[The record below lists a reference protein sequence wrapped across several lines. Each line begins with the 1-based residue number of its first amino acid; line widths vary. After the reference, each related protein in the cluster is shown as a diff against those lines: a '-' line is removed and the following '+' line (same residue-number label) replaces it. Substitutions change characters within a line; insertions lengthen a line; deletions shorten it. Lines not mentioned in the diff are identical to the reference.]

1 MKADLELD
9 ELDLSNPDSFS
20 AGFPHDYF
28 RHLRAEDPVH
38 WHEGD
43 IHGGPGYWVIA
54 KYDDLKWVSKN
65 PRLFIS
71 GQGNLIEDPAPGELD
86 VARSMITMDPPDHQ
100 RFRKLVSAGFT
111 PRHVDGHEDRVREI
125 VCEILDSVVHKGRCE
140 FVAEVAAELPLRV
153 ICEFL
158 GVAPNDRQQVFELS
172 NRMLGSEDPEY
183 GNSRAHAA
191 AAGIQMFQ
199 FAYKLL
205 VARRAEP
212 RDDLVT
218 ALITGEV
225 EGKKISDLEFGSF
238 FLLLAIAGNE
248 TTRNLISHGV
258 RLLIANPEAR
268 DALRR
273 DPSLIPSA
281 VEEMLRMS
289 APVMYFRR
297 LATQDVELRGRVI
310 RAGQKVT
317 LWYPSANR
325 DEEHFSDPDRF
336 DIRRDPNDHLAFGV
350 GQHFCLG
357 AHLARLEIRVMFEEL
372 LQRLPDI
379 ELESEPRLLRS
390 HFIDGVKSMPV
401 RFSRAS

>member
-1 MKADLELD
+1 MDPN
-9 ELDLSNPDSFS
+9 LDLDVSNPDSF
-20 AGFPHDYF
+20 ADGFPHDHF
-28 RHLRAEDPVH
+28 RRLRAEDPVH

-43 IHGGPGYWVIA
+43 IHGGPGYWIVS

-65 PRLFIS
+65 PTLFVS
-71 GQGNLIEDPAPGELD
+71 GQGNLIEDPQPGELELT
-86 VARSMITMDPPDHQ
+86 RSMITMDPPDHP
-100 RFRKLVSAGFT
+100 RFRKLVSGGFT
-111 PRHVDGHEDRVREI
+111 PRVVADHEVRIREI
-125 VCEILDSVVHKGRCE
+125 VREILDSIARKGECD
-140 FVAEVAAELPLRV
+140 FVRDVAAELPLRV

-158 GVAPNDRQQVFELS
+158 GVEMEDRQHIFDLS

-205 VARRAEP
+205 VARREEP

-218 ALITGEV
+218 AMITGEV
-225 EGKKISDLEFGSF
+225 EGEKLTDLEFGSF

-248 TTRNLISHGV
+248 TTRNLISHGM
-258 RLLIANPEAR
+258 RWLIANPDAR
-268 DALRR
+268 DALLR
-273 DPSLIPSA
+273 DPSRIPSA

-297 LATQDVELRGRVI
+297 TATQDVELAGRSI

-317 LWYPSANR
+317 LWYPSAHR
-325 DEEHFSDPDRF
+325 DEDHFSEPDRF
-336 DIRRDPNDHLAFGV
+336 DLDRHPNEHVAFGV

-372 LQRLPDI
+372 LKRLPDI
-379 ELESEPRLLRS
+379 ASDGAPKLLRS

-401 RFSRAS
+401 VFTAET

>member
-1 MKADLELD
+1 MNAN
-9 ELDLSNPDSFS
+9 LDLDVSNPDSFA
-20 AGFPHDYF
+20 AGFPHEHF
-28 RHLRAEDPVH
+28 RRLRAEDPVH

-43 IHGGPGYWVIA
+43 VHGGPGYWIVSR
-54 KYDDLKWVSKN
+54 YDDLKWVSKN
-65 PRLFIS
+65 PALFVS
-71 GQGNLIEDPAPGELD
+71 GRGNLIEDPQPGELD
-86 VARSMITMDPPDHQ
+86 VTRSMITMDPPDHP
-100 RFRKLVSAGFT
+100 RFRKLVSGGFT
-111 PRHVDGHEDRVREI
+111 PRVVADHEVRIREI
-125 VCEILDSVVHKGRCE
+125 VGEILDSVARKGECD
-140 FVAEVAAELPLRV
+140 FVRDVAAELPLRV

-158 GVAPNDRQQVFELS
+158 GVEMEDRQQVFELS
-172 NRMLGSEDPEY
+172 NRMLGSEDPDY

-191 AAGIQMFQ
+191 VAGIQMFQ

-205 VARRAEP
+205 VARREEP

-218 ALITGEV
+218 AMISGEV
-225 EGKKISDLEFGSF
+225 AGKKLSDLEFGSF

-248 TTRNLISHGV
+248 TTRNLISHGM

-268 DALRR
+268 DALLR
-273 DPSLIPSA
+273 DPSRIPSA
-281 VEEMLRMS
+281 IEEMLRMS

-297 LATQDVELRGRVI
+297 TATQDVELAGRAI

-325 DEEHFSDPDRF
+325 DEDYFSDPDRF
-336 DIRRDPNDHLAFGV
+336 DIDRHPNEHVAFGV

-372 LQRLPDI
+372 LKRLPDI
-379 ELESEPRLLRS
+379 ALGGEPKLLRS

-401 RFSRAS
+401 VFTPES

>member
-1 MKADLELD
+1 MDPN
-9 ELDLSNPDSFS
+9 LDLDVSNPDSF
-20 AGFPHDYF
+20 ADGFPHDHF
-28 RHLRAEDPVH
+28 RRLRAEDPVH

-43 IHGGPGYWVIA
+43 IHGGPGYWIVS

-65 PRLFIS
+65 PTLFVS
-71 GQGNLIEDPAPGELD
+71 GQGNLIEDPQPGEL
-86 VARSMITMDPPDHQ
+86 ALTRSMITMDPPDHP
-100 RFRKLVSAGFT
+100 RFRKLVSGGFT
-111 PRHVDGHEDRVREI
+111 PRVVADHEVRIREI
-125 VCEILDSVVHKGRCE
+125 VREILDSIARKGECD
-140 FVAEVAAELPLRV
+140 FVRDVAAELPLRV

-158 GVAPNDRQQVFELS
+158 GVEMEDRQHIFDLS

-205 VARRAEP
+205 VARREEP

-218 ALITGEV
+218 AMITGEV
-225 EGKKISDLEFGSF
+225 EGEKLTDLEFGSF

-248 TTRNLISHGV
+248 TTRNLISHGM
-258 RLLIANPEAR
+258 RLLIANPDAR
-268 DALRR
+268 DALLR
-273 DPSLIPSA
+273 DPSRIPSA

-297 LATQDVELRGRVI
+297 TATQDVELAGRSI

-325 DEEHFSDPDRF
+325 DEDHFSEPDRF
-336 DIRRDPNDHLAFGV
+336 DIDRHPNEHVAFGV

-372 LQRLPDI
+372 LKRLPDI
-379 ELESEPRLLRS
+379 ASDGAPKLLRS

-401 RFSRAS
+401 VFTAET